1 MSRKFLAIW
10 LTIGLLIGLPVC
22 YLLLNMTLNQEQYHE
37 NFATSMPTPIET
49 PIPTQE
55 AIPNSTISD
64 SRIFC
69 SVDKYQT
76 SNIWVDNSP
85 VIAYYYPDGDF
96 EPKFV
101 PMPQTAYLFLR
112 ITNNNSQPL
121 YDTVVEVNYQ
131 TSEGSWKTINQA
143 IGSLDVY
150 GLKTENITLT
160 NPALRITN
168 STQLNMYDPNHRSI
182 NITYYV
188 LWKGYFEFRAYGY
201 ASER

>member
-1 MSRKFLAIW
+1 MTRKFLVIG
-10 LTIGLLIGLPVC
+10 LVIGLLIGLPVC
-22 YLLLNMTLNQEQYHE
+22 YLLLDMSSNQEQNGE
-37 NFATSMPTPIET
+37 DSVTTMPTSIET

-55 AIPNSTISD
+55 IIPNSTIHD

-96 EPKFV
+96 NPKFV

-121 YDTVVEVNYQ
+121 YDTMVEVNYQ
-131 TSEGSWKTINQA
+131 TSEGSWKTMSQA
-143 IGSLDVY
+143 LGSLDVY
-150 GLKTENITLT
+150 GLKTVNITLT

-168 STQLNMYDPNHRSI
+168 STQLNMYDSNHHSV